1 MNEQE
6 QGLAAAPATVGMVLD
21 GRYRLLSEGSCQD
34 LGTAYEAHDLQRDQ
48 QVFLLVLAPRWG
60 GGSGGLSHR
69 LIRVEEIQQ
78 VVTRLAAPGLIAYDH
93 AGVLDG
99 SLYLVRSQV
108 EGETLADL
116 LAQAGRGNRLDVG
129 LAVEI
134 AIGLCEA
141 LSPAH
146 RAGLVHGS
154 LSPHSVLV
162 RSASSAVGSPSRGLF
177 QAISLVDFGLLP
189 ALRPSDL
196 PKDQPWGRIPYLSPE
211 QARGEQI
218 YPASDV
224 YVIGCLLYQMLTGRP
239 PFRASDDVVLALQHQ
254 RQEPP
259 SLQVLLPHIP
269 AALAQ
274 IVHKALAKEPA
285 ARYRNAGQLAQI
297 LRSRVKLQPPASE
310 QPLVQERL
318 VVPPP
323 PMPAPVKWG
332 RSAEIWSVPDI
343 GYPYALEGDADL
355 QSAFEEPGGTDW
367 LMIGLLIA
375 ALIAV
380 LGLIPLWRTVYR
392 RYADPPPAAAR
403 SLNQPFG
410 QEFAPAGRQASAD
423 GAVALMANREGRW
436 QCQAKGQMEL
446 GDRAFVWYNILSAG
460 SRTARPSSGRGANDE
475 HRRGRAQPMELTLPV
490 QQFTDLGVKL
500 TGFECK
506 V

>member
-6 QGLAAAPATVGMVLD
+6 QGLTAAPATAGMVLD
-21 GRYRLLSEGSCQD
+21 GRYRLLSEGSSQD

-48 QVFLLVLAPRWG
+48 PVFLLVLAPSWG
-60 GGSGGLSHR
+60 GGTDGLSHR
-69 LIRVEEIQQ
+69 LFQVEEVQQ
-78 VVTRLAAPGLIAYDH
+78 AVARLAAPGLIPFDD
-93 AGVLDG
+93 AGVTDG

-116 LAQAGRGNRLDVG
+116 LAQPGRDNRLDVG

-146 RAGLVHGS
+146 GAGLVHGS

-162 RSASSAVGSPSRGLF
+162 RSASSVAGSPSRGLF
-177 QAISLVDFGLLP
+177 QAITLVDFGLLP

-196 PKDQPWGRIPYLSPE
+196 PKERLWGRIPYLSPE

-218 YPASDV
+218 HPASDV

-239 PFRASDDVVLALQHQ
+239 PFRASDDAVLALQHQ

-259 SLQVLLPHIP
+259 SLQVLLPQIP
-269 AALAQ
+269 PALAQ

-297 LRSRVKLQPPASE
+297 LRSRVELQLPASE

-323 PMPAPVKWG
+323 PTPAPVERG
-332 RSAEIWSVPDI
+332 RYAEVWSVPDI
-343 GYPYALEGDADL
+343 GYPYTLEGDADL

-392 RYADPPPAAAR
+392 RYADPPPAAAQ
-403 SLNQPFG
+403 SLNHPFG
-410 QEFAPAGRQASAD
+410 QEFAPAGRQAFAD
-423 GAVALMANREGRW
+423 GAVALMANRESRW
-436 QCQAKGQMEL
+436 QCQAKGQMKL
-446 GDRAFVWYNILSAG
+446 DDRAFVWYNILSAG
-460 SRTARPSSGRGANDE
+460 LNMARSSSERGANDE
-475 HRRGRAQPMELTLPV
+475 YWCRRAQSTELTLPV
-490 QQFTDLGVKL
+490 QQFTGLGVKL
-500 TGFECK
+500 TGFERK